1 MLLIRI
7 VRVKMQG
14 QRDILILDDFSEQ
27 PGLYMGTEERDGVLE
42 DMEEGPYRE
51 AKFETAGS
59 REK

>member
-7 VRVKMQG
+7 VRVEMQG

-51 AKFETAGS
+51 AEV
-59 REK
+59 